1 MSRLQRPPMFENQ
14 ETTAPAGD
22 ALSGLG
28 RFKPSSENQRG
39 RLPEKALKK
48 FSETQGFPS
57 REPRG
62 QKKKKRAAARRAL
75 PQTGRNEQF
84 NIKVHPAA
92 KQAFYDI
99 ADAQKW
105 GLGETLEHA
114 LEALKERLAAQEV
127 GRQ

>member
-1 MSRLQRPPMFENQ
+1 MSRLRRPPMFENQ
-14 ETTAPAGD
+14 ETTDPAGD
-22 ALSGLG
+22 TLSDLG
-28 RFKPSSENQRG
+28 RFRPSAENQR
-39 RLPEKALKK
+39 RKLPEKALKK

-57 REPRG
+57 REPGG
-62 QKKKKRAAARRAL
+62 QKKKKRGAVRRAL

-114 LEALKERLAAQEV
+114 LEALKERLAEREV
-127 GRQ
+127 GRL

>member
-14 ETTAPAGD
+14 EVNTTAED
-22 ALSGLG
+22 TLVGLG
-28 RFKPSSENQRG
+28 RFKPASAEHR
-39 RLPEKALKK
+39 RKPPEKSLKK

-62 QKKKKRAAARRAL
+62 QKKKKRGVARRAL

-99 ADAQKW
+99 ADIQGW
-105 GLGETLEHA
+105 GLGETLEYA

-127 GRQ
+127 GRR